1 MFIRKDKNFLVKDL
15 KYIDYKNVDLL
26 HKLLVGNGKLAAQR
40 QTGCDTRTQHQIKRA
55 VHRARFMAL
64 LPYGQ

>member
-15 KYIDYKNVDLL
+15 NYIDYKNVDLL
-26 HKLLVGNGKLAAQR
+26 SKLIVGNGKLTAQR
-40 QTGCDTRTQHQIKRA
+40 QTGCDSRKQHQIKRA